1 MTTPATSVIGA
12 SSAYPRKWS
21 AINWRTIKSH
31 VRRLQ
36 MRIAKAI
43 REKRYGKAKALQWLL
58 THSFYAKLLAV
69 KRTTE
74 NRGGKTA
81 GVDGIVW
88 KTSQQKMQASKSLK
102 KRGYHSQP
110 LRRVY
115 IPKKSGKLRPLGIPV
130 MKCRAMQ
137 ALHLLFLEPVAE
149 MLVDKNAYGFRPRRS
164 TADAIAQCFNTLSRK
179 HSAQWILEGDI
190 RSCFDKISHEWLLSN
205 IPMDKEILS
214 KWLAAGYIDKGVLY
228 RTVEGTPQGGLISPT
243 LMNLTMKGLEQT
255 VSNCVSKTDK
265 VHVVIYADDFIITGK
280 SKELLENKV
289 MPAVM
294 NFLKVR
300 GLELSPEKTRITHID
315 DGFDFLGFNVR
326 KYNGKLLIKPSKKN
340 VKAFLD
346 NVRDIMKSK
355 RGSKTEV
362 LIHTLNPKIRGW
374 ANYFRH
380 GVSKVTFGYVDHC
393 IFQALFR
400 WTKRRHPNK
409 GVRWRRRR
417 YFRRQGARDWI
428 FFTTI
433 NNKKRNSRINL
444 DLFNASRVAIKRHI
458 KIKAEATPYDPKYAD
473 YLERRKSSK
482 RIVNPYK
489 DQWKKALFNF

>member
-1 MTTPATSVIGA
+1 MTTSATPMIGA
-12 SSAYPRKWS
+12 FSAYPMRWS
-21 AINWRTIKSH
+21 AINWQTVKSH

-36 MRIAKAI
+36 MRIAKAT
-43 REKRYGKAKALQWLL
+43 REKQYGKVKALQWLL

-88 KTSQQKMQASKSLK
+88 KTSQEKMQAAKSLK
-102 KRGYHSQP
+102 RRGYHSQP
-110 LRRVY
+110 LRRMY

-137 ALHLLFLEPVAE
+137 ALHLFALEPVAE
-149 MLVDKNAYGFRPRRS
+149 MLVDKNAYGFRPMRS
-164 TADAIAQCFNTLSRK
+164 TADAIKQCFNVLSRK
-179 HSAQWILEGDI
+179 RSAQWILEGDI

-205 IPMDKEILS
+205 IPMDKSTLN
-214 KWLAAGYIDKGVLY
+214 KWLSAGYMDKGMLH
-228 RTVEGTPQGGLISPT
+228 RTPEGTPQGGICSPT
-243 LMNLTMKGLEQT
+243 LMNLTMKGLEKT
-255 VSNCVSKTDK
+255 VANCVSKTDK
-265 VHVVIYADDFIITGK
+265 VNVVIYADDFIITGK

-289 MPAVM
+289 MPAVA

-300 GLELSPEKTRITHID
+300 GLELSDEKTRITHID

-340 VKAFLD
+340 VKTFLND
-346 NVRDIMKSK
+346 VRDVIKSK
-355 RGSKTEV
+355 RSSKTEA
-362 LIHTLNPKIRGW
+362 LIHTLNSKIRGW

-380 GVSKVTFGYVDHC
+380 GVSKSTFDYVDHR

-400 WTKRRHPNK
+400 WIKGKHPNK
-409 GVRWRRRR
+409 GARWRRKR
-417 YFRRQGARDWI
+417 YFRRQSSRDWI
-428 FFTTI
+428 FHTTVYD
-433 NNKKRNSRINL
+433 KKRKSKVNI
-444 DLFNASRVAIKRHI
+444 DLFRASSVAIKRHI
-458 KIKAEATPYDPKYAD
+458 KIKAEATPYDPKYVD
-473 YLERRKSSK
+473 YFKQRKRFK

>member
-1 MTTPATSVIGA
+1 MTTSATSVIGA
-12 SSAYPRKWS
+12 SSAYMMRWN
-21 AINWRTIKSH
+21 AINWQTVKSH

-69 KRTTE
+69 KRTTG

-88 KTSQQKMQASKSLK
+88 KTSQQKMQAAKSLK
-102 KRGYHSQP
+102 RRGYRSQP

-137 ALHLLFLEPVAE
+137 ALHLLALEPVAE
-149 MLVDKNAYGFRPRRS
+149 MLVDKNAYGFRPMRS
-164 TADAIAQCFNTLSRK
+164 TADAIEQCFIALARK
-179 HSAQWILEGDI
+179 HSSQWIIEGDI
-190 RSCFDKISHEWLLSN
+190 RSCFDKISHEWLISN
-205 IPMDKEILS
+205 ILMDKPILS
-214 KWLAAGYIDKGVLY
+214 KWLSAGYMDKGVLH
-228 RTVEGTPQGGLISPT
+228 RTLEGTPQGGLISPT

-255 VSNCVSKTDK
+255 VANCVSKTDK
-265 VHVVIYADDFIITGK
+265 VNVVIYADDFIITGK
-280 SKELLENKV
+280 SKEILEEKV
-289 MPAVM
+289 MTAVA
-294 NFLKVR
+294 NFLQVR
-300 GLELSPEKTRITHID
+300 GLELSDEKTRITHID

-326 KYNGKLLIKPSKKN
+326 KYKGKLLTKPSKKN

-346 NVRDIMKSK
+346 DVRRIIKSK

-380 GVSKVTFGYVDHC
+380 KVSKKTFGYVDHC
-393 IFQALFR
+393 IFQALSR
-400 WTKRRHPNK
+400 WIKRRHPNK
-409 GVRWRRRR
+409 NAEWRRDR
-417 YFRRQGARDWI
+417 YFRRQGTRDWI
-428 FFTTI
+428 FHTTVYD
-433 NNKKRNSRINL
+433 KKRGRKVNL
-444 DLFNASRVAIKRHI
+444 DLFRALNVAIKRHI
-458 KIKAEATPYDPKYAD
+458 KIKAEATPMRSILSDA
-473 YLERRKSSK
+473 
-482 RIVNPYK
+482 N
-489 DQWKKALFNF
+489 A

>member
-1 MTTPATSVIGA
+1 
-12 SSAYPRKWS
+12 
-21 AINWRTIKSH
+21 
-31 VRRLQ
+31 
-36 MRIAKAI
+36 
-43 REKRYGKAKALQWLL
+43 
-58 THSFYAKLLAV
+58 
-69 KRTTE
+69 
-74 NRGGKTA
+74 
-81 GVDGIVW
+81 
-88 KTSQQKMQASKSLK
+88 
-102 KRGYHSQP
+102 
-110 LRRVY
+110 
-115 IPKKSGKLRPLGIPV
+115 
-130 MKCRAMQ
+130 
-137 ALHLLFLEPVAE
+137 
-149 MLVDKNAYGFRPRRS
+149 
-164 TADAIAQCFNTLSRK
+164 
-179 HSAQWILEGDI
+179 
-190 RSCFDKISHEWLLSN
+190 
-205 IPMDKEILS
+205 MDKEILS

-482 RIVNPYK
+482 RIVNLYK